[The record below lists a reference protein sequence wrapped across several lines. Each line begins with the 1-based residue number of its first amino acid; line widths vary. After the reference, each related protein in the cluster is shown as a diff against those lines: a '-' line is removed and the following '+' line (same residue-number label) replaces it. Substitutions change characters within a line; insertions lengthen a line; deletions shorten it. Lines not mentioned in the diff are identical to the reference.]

1 MMLSTSYKSEYCT
14 ETRTQS
20 CSFPPRECPSHH
32 WEIIWET
39 WRTNFCQTT
48 ISWNLPPEVQKTTGT
63 RPTKVKR
70 TVKSEASHSIVW
82 GREKQRAG
90 RLDFPTGVWRSAHH
104 RRAHTIQNR
113 EEHPRIPIVH
123 HGPTKKN
130 TSWPTTSAWWILTPS
145 KPSRMGMSGGRKR
158 THTWLNCSLLS
169 KSYSDGH
176 LASSHL
182 FLKKKKKKRM

>member
-14 ETRTQS
+14 KTQTQS
-20 CSFPPRECPSHH
+20 CSIPPRECPSHH

-39 WRTNFCQTT
+39 WRTNCRQTT

-90 RLDFPTGVWRSAHH
+90 RLDFPTGVWRSTHH

-123 HGPTKKN
+123 HGPTKKIQVGLQQ
-130 TSWPTTSAWWILTPS
+130 A
-145 KPSRMGMSGGRKR
+145 RGE
-158 THTWLNCSLLS
+158 
-169 KSYSDGH
+169 
-176 LASSHL
+176 SSHL
-182 FLKKKKKKRM
+182 LNLPVWVWAVDGRGRTRDWTAHFSLSLILTVT